1 MNDVYTDIHLT
12 TTSRVNAAAE
22 GRKEREKDVRRKF
35 FNAARKSNN
44 RQRNNGEKGPL
55 PLPATTQAADWEVD
69 VAAAAAAERA
79 TEGPAAEVEALS
91 SETKEAAAES
101 GTMDKNDVEAA
112 MAVAADAA
120 SAALAR
126 ASSAA

>member
-69 VAAAAAAERA
+69 VAAAA
-79 TEGPAAEVEALS
+79 EGPAAEVEALS

>member
-1 MNDVYTDIHLT
+1 M
-12 TTSRVNAAAE
+12 
-22 GRKEREKDVRRKF
+22 K
-35 FNAARKSNN
+35 
-44 RQRNNGEKGPL
+44 KGPL

-69 VAAAAAAERA
+69 VAAAAEGA